1 MIDAKMP
8 DIVPAAMK
16 LQICDQPSIAST
28 GLSTSYVPNLSAPST
43 PYPNTVGPRP
53 FSRNGIPSFS
63 MMHWYAFVI
72 EPSYFSG
79 AVCIRVLITSI
90 GVATPCEIAAL
101 SPPARKGAGICVASM
116 MPTIP
121 SPRSDH
127 LLANLPSFS
136 LYFAASE
143 IPTDSTD
150 KIATRLPSSL
160 RRALLLSASDISSAK
175 MSPAGV
181 ASASTIAS
189 APAPAPAAPTTPA
202 ALLTS
207 ACPEPDEAS
216 RSSALSMAIARPPV
230 ALRLRTCSIPQPT

>member
-1 MIDAKMP
+1 MRARVK
-8 DIVPAAMK
+8 K
-16 LQICDQPSIAST
+16 RSG
-28 GLSTSYVPNLSAPST
+28 GLREGREGARKGWREGEGGSARKIQHMT
-43 PYPNTVGPRP
+43 WKAGGTACTLNQAGRGGLT
-53 FSRNGIPSFS
+53 
-63 MMHWYAFVI
+63 
-72 EPSYFSG
+72 
-79 AVCIRVLITSI
+79 
-90 GVATPCEIAAL
+90 

-230 ALRLRTCSIPQPT
+230 ALRLRTCSIPQPTPPTPPVPHGRAPPLNLP